1 MRLPTAKGAA
11 ADGAGVDV
19 EVAVRLEVGVVEGVA
34 VMERVPEG
42 VVEVVGGLEG
52 EKDVDPEPLADGVS
66 DVDAELVGVTVAAL
80 EPVCEGDGELV
91 PVAEA
96 AAPVETVAVAVGV
109 LDGVSDDEGVVDGV
123 SVDDSVGLAVPEMVG
138 VVLGVGVA
146 VGVGV
151 VVGVGGGSCGLS
163 ATPRSCVLAGAMYSG
178 DAAQESVAELK
189 AHSVRGVVT
198 YTVVPSAPTVGCCTC
213 VSAPG
218 GTKTPAGAA
227 VHVDVALA
235 RVKSLRPTPQS
246 ATHSAV
252 ALCSARPCG
261 ATRPVRPRLVKP
273 CDVMDGATPGEP
285 ALEAS
290 TRVSCVM

>member
-19 EVAVRLEVGVVEGVA
+19 EVAETLEVGVLEGVA

-42 VVEVVGGLEG
+42 VGELVGALEG
-52 EKDVDPEPLADGVS
+52 EKDADPVPLADAVS
-66 DVDAELVGVTVAAL
+66 DVDAELVGVMVAAL
-80 EPVCEGDGELV
+80 ELVCEGDGELV

-96 AAPVETVAVAVGV
+96 AAPGESVAVAVGV
-109 LDGVSDDEGVVDGV
+109 LDGVSDDVGVVDGV
-123 SVDDSVGLAVPEMVG
+123 SVDESVGLAVTETVAVLLGEG
-138 VVLGVGVA
+138 VEVGVGVA
-146 VGVGV
+146 VGVG
-151 VVGVGGGSCGLS
+151 GGSAGLS

-178 DAAQESVAELK
+178 DAAQESVTELK

-198 YTVVPSAPTVGCCTC
+198 YTMPSAPTAGCCTC
-213 VSAPG
+213 VSASG

-227 VHVDVALA
+227 VHVDVGVA

-261 ATRPVRPRLVKP
+261 ATRPVKPRLVKA
-273 CDVMDGATPGEP
+273 CVVMDGATPGAP
-285 ALEAS
+285 ALETN